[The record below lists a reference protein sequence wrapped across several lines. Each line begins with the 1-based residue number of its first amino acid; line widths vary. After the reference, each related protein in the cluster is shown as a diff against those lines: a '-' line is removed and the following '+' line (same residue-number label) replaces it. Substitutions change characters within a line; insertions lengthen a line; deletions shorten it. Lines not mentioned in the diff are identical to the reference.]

1 VLPDP
6 LTVRHR
12 GRIVEL
18 AANNRLPA
26 MYGFREFVD
35 ASGLMAYGVNVAY
48 LCRRAAVYV
57 DKILKGAKVGDLPVE
72 QSSKFE
78 LVVNVKTARALGLT
92 VPSSVVD
99 GFREGLRRHGYVE
112 GQSVILDLR
121 YTRDLEALRTAV
133 AELTQSKVAFI
144 VSSGPAIRAIRA
156 ARDIPV
162 LFAISGDP
170 VELGLAASLSRPGG
184 NFTGLTFLS
193 LEIAGKRVELLKQAV
208 PRLRRLAVLSNTDH
222 PGERSERRATE
233 EAARDLGLAV
243 SYIPFTGGSQL
254 DGGLSAV
261 RDARTDAMVVFPE
274 GATMVARAKIAQFAM
289 AERLPSMFGW
299 SEYADAGGLM
309 SYGANQREAYV
320 RLAAYADK
328 LLRGARIAE
337 LPIEQPT
344 QFELVV
350 NMRTAAALGITLPQ
364 ATLLFAN
371 RRIE

>member
-1 VLPDP
+1 MQMPGGKCNPQFKCQTLGGPRPD
-6 LTVRHR
+6 
-12 GRIVEL
+12 GRIVHNVVQEYTSRMAL
-18 AANNRLPA
+18 DRRAFLVGIATAVVPWSAGAQPPRGLPA
-26 MYGFREFVD
+26 RIGWISTEAQPDPF
-35 ASGLMAYGVNVAY
+35 
-48 LCRRAAVYV
+48 
-57 DKILKGAKVGDLPVE
+57 I
-72 QSSKFE
+72 
-78 LVVNVKTARALGLT
+78 
-92 VPSSVVD
+92 D
-99 GFREGLRRHGYVE
+99 GFREGLRQHGYVE

-144 VSSGPAIRAIRA
+144 VSSGPAIRAIRG

-170 VELGLAASLSRPGG
+170 VQLGLAASLGRPGG

-193 LEIAGKRVELLKQAV
+193 LEIAAKRVELLKQAV
-208 PRLRRLAVLSNTDH
+208 PQIRTLAVLSNTDH
-222 PGERSERRATE
+222 PGEPSERRATE
-233 EAARDLGLAV
+233 EAARALGLAV
-243 SYIPFTGGSQL
+243 SYIPFTGGAQL

-261 RDARTDAMVVFPE
+261 RDARADAMVVFPE
-274 GATMVARAKIAQFAM
+274 GATMVARAKIARFAI

-309 SYGANQREAYV
+309 SYGANQRQAYV

-328 LLRGARIAE
+328 LLRGARTAE

-350 NMRTAAALGITLPQ
+350 NMRTAAALGITLPS

>member
-1 VLPDP
+1 MTLDRRAFLVGVAATLAPCPTGAQSQRGLRAHRIGWISTEARPDP
-6 LTVRHR
+6 
-12 GRIVEL
+12 
-18 AANNRLPA
+18 
-26 MYGFREFVD
+26 F
-35 ASGLMAYGVNVAY
+35 
-48 LCRRAAVYV
+48 
-57 DKILKGAKVGDLPVE
+57 
-72 QSSKFE
+72 
-78 LVVNVKTARALGLT
+78 
-92 VPSSVVD
+92 VD

-121 YTRDLEALRTAV
+121 YTRDLDALRTAV

-144 VSSGPAIRAIRA
+144 VSSGPAIRAIRG
-156 ARDIPV
+156 ARDVPV

-170 VELGLAASLSRPGG
+170 VELGLAESLGRPGG

-208 PRLRRLAVLSNTDH
+208 PQLRRLAVLSNTDH

-233 EAARDLGLAV
+233 EAARALGLSV
-243 SYIPFTGGSQL
+243 SYIPFTGGTQL
-254 DGGLSAV
+254 DAGLSAV
-261 RDARTDAMVVFPE
+261 RDARADAMVVFPE
-274 GATMVARAKIAQFAM
+274 GATMVARAKIAQFAI

-320 RLAAYADK
+320 RLAGFADK

-350 NMRTAAALGITLPQ
+350 NLRTAAALGITLPSPV
-364 ATLLFAN
+364 LLLAN
-371 RRIE
+371 RRIQ

>member
-1 VLPDP
+1 MQLDRRAFLVGTAATLVPCAAGAQAQRGAPAHRIGWISTEAQPDP
-6 LTVRHR
+6 F
-12 GRIVEL
+12 VE
-18 AANNRLPA
+18 
-26 MYGFREFVD
+26 
-35 ASGLMAYGVNVAY
+35 
-48 LCRRAAVYV
+48 
-57 DKILKGAKVGDLPVE
+57 
-72 QSSKFE
+72 
-78 LVVNVKTARALGLT
+78 
-92 VPSSVVD
+92 

-112 GQSVILDLR
+112 GRNVILDLR
-121 YTRDLEALRTAV
+121 YARDLDTLRTAA

-144 VSSGPAIRAIRA
+144 VSSGPAIRAIRG

-162 LFAISGDP
+162 LFAISGDL
-170 VELGLAASLSRPGG
+170 VEIGLAASLGRPGG

-233 EAARDLGLAV
+233 EAARALGLVV
-243 SYIPFTGGSQL
+243 SYVPFTGAGQL

-261 RDARTDAMVVFPE
+261 RDAGADAMVVFPE
-274 GATMVARAKIAQFAM
+274 GATIGARARIAQFAI

-309 SYGANQREAYV
+309 SYGANQRAAYV

-328 LLRGARIAE
+328 LLRGARVAE

-344 QFELVV
+344 QFELVI
-350 NMRTAAALGITLPQ
+350 NMRTAAALGITFPE